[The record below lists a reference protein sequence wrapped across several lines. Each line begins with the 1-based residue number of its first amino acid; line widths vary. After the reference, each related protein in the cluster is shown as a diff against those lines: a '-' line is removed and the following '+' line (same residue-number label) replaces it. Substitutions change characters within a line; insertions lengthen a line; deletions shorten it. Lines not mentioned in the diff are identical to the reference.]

1 MYRSWYRYLRRRRV
15 FVKKFP
21 KPIRFAS
28 IQNEEGTNCAAKWLH
43 RSGDLKSPS
52 PTAFSLLTT
61 GILIGQHTVI
71 WMTLTNRKPPSPYY
85 QQCEERK
92 PCGISNPWT
101 GKSASLLFGSRPG
114 GRGSSGWLERRRN
127 KSHGRGRSPSRR
139 CPQLEEP
146 VMQGPFL
153 LRSYVNSG
161 IKITMTS
168 PASYRKCTGNHMWF
182 GQESHHIPI
191 QIACSAIC
199 THSFSMDANYRYSVS
214 ASTWPKVF
222 VDLKKKKKKGI
233 GASLIESE
241 LKAALKVRELLGGG
255 DKTHISAQASLPLT
269 VIILLQN
276 LFKKFD

>member
-101 GKSASLLFGSRPG
+101 GKSASLRFWQQAWGEGVQWMAGEAEKQKPWERKEPEPQMSTAGGTRHAGTFPAPLLCELRDQNHYDQPG
-114 GRGSSGWLERRRN
+114 FIQEVYGKPHVIRTGIAPHSYSNRMQCDLHPFIFYGCKLSVLGISEYLT
-127 KSHGRGRSPSRR
+127 KS
-139 CPQLEEP
+139 
-146 VMQGPFL
+146 
-153 LRSYVNSG
+153 
-161 IKITMTS
+161 
-168 PASYRKCTGNHMWF
+168 
-182 GQESHHIPI
+182 
-191 QIACSAIC
+191 IC
-199 THSFSMDANYRYSVS
+199 RF
-214 ASTWPKVF
+214 
-222 VDLKKKKKKGI
+222 KKKKKK
-233 GASLIESE
+233 
-241 LKAALKVRELLGGG
+241 KVSV
-255 DKTHISAQASLPLT
+255 HP
-269 VIILLQN
+269 
-276 LFKKFD
+276 

>member
-92 PCGISNPWT
+92 PWGISNPWT

-168 PASYRKCTGNHMWF
+168 PASYRKCTRNHMWF

-191 QIACSAIC
+191 QIACNLHPFIFYGCKLSVLGIGEYLTKRIC
-199 THSFSMDANYRYSVS
+199 RF
-214 ASTWPKVF
+214 KE
-222 VDLKKKKKKGI
+222 KKKYRCIPNWKWTKSCFKGE
-233 GASLIESE
+233 GAPQGWGQDSHLCTGFPPPHCNYF
-241 LKAALKVRELLGGG
+241 AAEP
-255 DKTHISAQASLPLT
+255 I
-269 VIILLQN
+269 
-276 LFKKFD
+276 